1 MANAKDFYF
10 YVLHCADDTLYGGY
24 TTDIMRREQ
33 EHNAGTGAKYTRARL
48 PVKLIYSE
56 RFDTRSEATKREWWF
71 KHKLTRKQKFSFL
84 AEHGVDL

>member
-1 MANAKDFYF
+1 MATAKDFYF

-24 TTDIMRREQ
+24 TTDITRRER

-71 KHKLTRKQKFSFL
+71 KHKLTRKQKLTFL